1 MPLAMP
7 AAEFA
12 TVPVA
17 GKDCGEL
24 EHADRVAEKTA
35 MAVSRGRFNAST
47 FRERSAMGVYG
58 LRGMGMAHLPG
69 SCSIAH
75 GLSQVALAKV
85 SVCARVPLKTIEAS
99 RTDPRASSLVALPQ
113 ALGMT

>member
-7 AAEFA
+7 AAGFA

-35 MAVSRGRFNAST
+35 MAVSRGKFNAST

-69 SCSIAH
+69 LCSVAH
-75 GLSQVALAKV
+75 SQSQVAPE
-85 SVCARVPLKTIEAS
+85 RIGM
-99 RTDPRASSLVALPQ
+99 LPESPPKD
-113 ALGMT
+113 